1 MRSSNKWMVLI
12 MLRLIFKVVSPLL
25 LLPSIA
31 LAAYPDAVQV
41 LIDEGLKVEASF
53 DAPGGLK
60 GFVGRRNGHPVS
72 LYLMPDGEHVV
83 VGKMVD
89 GFGRDLSADHIR
101 NRLPQ
106 PDLTGAWQK
115 LSEAAWVSEGPDDA
129 KRIVYVFFDPNCGYC
144 VTFREKAQPYLQQG
158 IELRHIMV
166 GIIQPSSL
174 AKAASVLGAED
185 PLGKLDFHDSQF
197 PRDWLDADENVP
209 QDLRERVQSNNRL
222 MESLSIAVT
231 PSVLYKDP
239 DGEVRKIVGLPDD
252 SALSEAVF
260 RAPE

>member
-1 MRSSNKWMVLI
+1 
-12 MLRLIFKVVSPLL
+12 MLRSILKAVSPLF
-25 LLPSIA
+25 LLPSMA
-31 LAAYPDAVQV
+31 LAVYPDAVQV
-41 LIDEGLKVEASF
+41 LIDEGLNVETSF
-53 DAPGGLK
+53 EAPGGLK

-83 VGKMVD
+83 IGKMVD
-89 GFGRDLSADHIR
+89 GFGQDLSADHIR
-101 NRLPQ
+101 NWLPK
-106 PDLTGAWQK
+106 PDLSGAWQK
-115 LSEAAWVSEGPDDA
+115 LADAAWVSEGPGDA
-129 KRIVYVFFDPNCGYC
+129 RRIVYVFSDANCGYC
-144 VTFREKAQPYLQQG
+144 VAFRKKAQPYLERG

-185 PLGKLDFHDSQF
+185 PVGKLDFHDSQF
-197 PRDWLDADENVP
+197 PRDWLESDENVP
-209 QDLRERVQSNNRL
+209 RDLRERVQSNNRL
-222 MESLSIAVT
+222 MESLSVAVT

-239 DGEVRKIVGLPDD
+239 GGEIHKIVGLPDD

>member
-1 MRSSNKWMVLI
+1 
-12 MLRLIFKVVSPLL
+12 MLRLTLNVISTLL
-25 LLPSIA
+25 LVPSIA
-31 LAAYPDAVQV
+31 FASYPDAVQV

-53 DAPGGLK
+53 EAPGGVK
-60 GFVGRRNGHPVS
+60 GFVGRRNGQPVS

-101 NRLPQ
+101 NQLPK

-115 LSEAAWVSEGPDDA
+115 LSNAAWVAEGPRDA

-144 VTFREKAQPYLQQG
+144 VTFREKAQAYLQRG

-174 AKAASVLGAED
+174 AKAASVLAAKD
-185 PLGKLDFHDSQF
+185 PLGELDFHDSQF
-197 PRDWLDADENVP
+197 PRDWLNADENVP
-209 QDLRERVQSNNRL
+209 QELRKKIQHNHQL

-231 PSVLYKDP
+231 PSVIYKDP
-239 DGEVRKIVGLPDD
+239 NGEVRKIVGLPDD